1 VLKLLAKVAL
11 QRAVPVMPGGMH
23 AYLWAQEHV
32 TRSIVPTEGV
42 VRQKIDVGLLYHR
55 ALAEVTGRTTL
66 PDGPHVDIGAGW
78 HFTIPLLFWQLGC
91 ERQALVD
98 VQAYARRDIVFE
110 VARLLGSMDMPLPR
124 RALPKPDGPDALEG
138 WLARLGIA
146 YLAPVRAALPIAD
159 GAAGL
164 VTSTEV
170 LLHPTRAG
178 VRSLFEE
185 AARVLRPGGLFL
197 GTIHLYDLYSNFDP
211 RLSRFNFLRY
221 DEATWERWF
230 NGPLM
235 RYNRLRA
242 SDYERLF
249 DGLPFRA
256 EVWDVRRPTPD
267 DFAELARITPGPQF
281 ACYAAEDLASTDL
294 FFVMRRTGAGPA

>member
-11 QRAVPVMPGGMH
+11 QRAVPVVPGGLH

-42 VRQKIDVGLLYHR
+42 VRQKVDVGLLYHR
-55 ALAEVTGRTTL
+55 VLAEVTGRATL

-78 HFTIPLLFWQLGC
+78 HLTIPLLFWQLGC
-91 ERQALVD
+91 ARQALVD
-98 VQAYARRDIVFE
+98 VQSYARRDIVLE
-110 VARLLGSMDMPLPR
+110 VARLLAAIDVPLSR
-124 RALPKPDGPDALEG
+124 RALPAPDGDESLEG

-146 YLAPVRAALPIAD
+146 YLAPVRRAFPIAD
-159 GAAGL
+159 GTAGL

-178 VRSLFEE
+178 VRALFEE
-185 AARVLRPGGLFL
+185 AARVLRPGGRFL
-197 GTIHLYDLYSNFDP
+197 GTIHLYDLYANFDP

-221 DEATWERWF
+221 DETTWERWF

-249 DGLPFRA
+249 DGLPFEA
-256 EVWDVRRPTPD
+256 DLWDVRSPTPD
-267 DFAELARITPGPQF
+267 DFAELARITPSPAF
-281 ACYAAEDLASTDL
+281 ACHDARDLASTDL
-294 FFVMRRTGAGPA
+294 FFVMRRTRT